1 MGIHLTIFGIANTI
15 GAAAISGTSTNAM
28 ANVGTT
34 ATCTAQG
41 FLIYVTL
48 LTASSYYGSFSIYSY
63 VGTLNNFE
71 MVANIEKYIH
81 AIVHVYP
88 ICSGI
93 YLITQKIFNNSG
105 FGYCFIEVDP
115 IGCGQADDSD
125 INYTPCDRGPD
136 SQKEAQLLG
145 LFWTVFLYF
154 EMLVPT
160 IIMVVLY
167 FKVKSDQSNKVQIPA
182 NEVAKQAVIYL
193 LVLYAGIFPVAIVD
207 SLEWSTSLHVA
218 ANLFADIMYHLFGL
232 LSMMTY
238 LYFTT
243 GDWLAPLDS
252 DDEEDLDESLEEPST
267 DFIFGQAMKREG
279 NGSEQVGVVEM
290 PKTSSNTSKKSAAGK
305 RKSVSKRRSSKRFSF
320 NIFDGTNAAGQFADF
335 VFEGESSDFQL
346 DQAETEKWN
355 AVQDH
360 I

>member
-1 MGIHLTIFGIANTI
+1 MAGMGIHLTIFGIANTI
-15 GAAAISGTSTNAM
+15 GAAAISDTSTNAM
-28 ANVGTT
+28 ANVGTS

-41 FLIYVTL
+41 FIIYVTL
-48 LTASSYYGSFSIYSY
+48 LTASSYYGSFSMYSY

-81 AIVHVYP
+81 AIVHIYP
-88 ICSGI
+88 ISSGI
-93 YLITQKIFNNSG
+93 YLITRKIFNNSG

-125 INYTPCDRGPD
+125 TDYYSCDRGPD

-160 IIMVVLY
+160 VIMTVLY
-167 FKVKSDQSNKVQIPA
+167 FKVKFHQSNKVQIPA

-252 DDEEDLDESLEEPST
+252 DDDDDLDESVEEHQN
-267 DFIFGQAMKREG
+267 DFIFGHLEKALKREG
-279 NGSEQVGVVEM
+279 NGSGAIVE
-290 PKTSSNTSKKSAAGK
+290 KQQRNDTSKKLAK
-305 RKSVSKRRSSKRFSF
+305 RKSATKRKSQRFSF

-335 VFEGESSDFQL
+335 VFEGDSQDFIL